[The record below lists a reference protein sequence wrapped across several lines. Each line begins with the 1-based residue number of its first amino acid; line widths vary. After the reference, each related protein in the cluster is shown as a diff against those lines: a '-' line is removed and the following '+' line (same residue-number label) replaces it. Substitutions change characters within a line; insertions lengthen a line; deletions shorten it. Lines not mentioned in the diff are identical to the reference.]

1 MRNEEFGTALVMR
14 RILLLCCLLWS
25 AVANSSFFIFRSSF
39 VNAQKRLYDT
49 GFTVTYTPSFGEEQG
64 MEYDEDFADTI
75 AIEFTAANE
84 VIVPVQIGGR
94 TFRFLFDT
102 GASQGVA
109 FTGSGMPYVRN
120 AGYVVAVDFNG
131 HPDTVRVVQLPTL
144 HIGHLSIDG
153 YIAQVVNGRG
163 VRRPYDGMIGFDI
176 VNKGLLCKIDTQNK
190 RLILTDRKK
199 HFADEEGYEVKYKM
213 QGFVP
218 YVWVSPFMRHMDC
231 ALFDTGFPR
240 LYSMN
245 RESFQTHVYK
255 SRQVAAQVEGRT
267 VGSRFIG
274 VNSVEASDTVYF
286 LALDRL
292 KWDDFAFRDYHTTT
306 SDGPSHIGADL
317 LNYGSLIINPRRE
330 RMLFQP
336 YNGADSITV
345 SNQQFQMSIVPYQG
359 RAMIGL
365 IREESDAY
373 QDGLRQ
379 GDVIL
384 KIDGR
389 DVPTFTVFQQ
399 WRFVRGETHI
409 FTVRRRNGSIL
420 DIPVRK

>member
-1 MRNEEFGTALVMR
+1 MKNEEFATALVMR
-14 RILLLCCLLWS
+14 RILLLCCMLWS
-25 AVANSSFFIFRSSF
+25 VAAYHSSFFIFRSSF

-49 GFTVTYTPSFGEEQG
+49 GFTVTYTPSCG
-64 MEYDEDFADTI
+64 MEEAVDEDFADTI

-84 VIVPVQIGGR
+84 IIIPVQISGR

-131 HPDTVRVVQLPTL
+131 RPDTVRVVQLPPL
-144 HIGHLSIDG
+144 QFGRLAIDG

-199 HFADEEGYEVKYKM
+199 HFAEEQGYEVKYKM

-218 YVWVSPFMRHMDC
+218 YVWVSPFKRHMDC
-231 ALFDTGFPR
+231 ALFDTGFQR

-306 SDGPSHIGADL
+306 SDGPSHIGAAL
-317 LNYGSLIINPRRE
+317 LRYGSLIINPRRE
-330 RMLFQP
+330 RMVFQP
-336 YNGADSITV
+336 YNGTDTV
-345 SNQQFQMSIVPYQG
+345 TISNQQPQMSFVPHKG

-379 GDVIL
+379 GDIIL

-389 DVPTFTVFQQ
+389 DVPTFTAFQQ

-420 DIPVRK
+420 DISVRK